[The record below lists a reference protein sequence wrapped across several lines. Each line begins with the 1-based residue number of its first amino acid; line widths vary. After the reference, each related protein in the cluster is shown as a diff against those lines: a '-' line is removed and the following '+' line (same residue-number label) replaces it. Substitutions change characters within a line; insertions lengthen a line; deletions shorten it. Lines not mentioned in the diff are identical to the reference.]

1 MAANSHGSNGVPMI
15 VRSEIVNANSPVT
28 TVHQLAPGDHSG
40 QCVMR
45 DKPGGRVA
53 RGHRSLGDLQELI
66 KYKVNKD
73 TQQKKPTRKSDGKEY
88 KIVRREYIY

>member
-1 MAANSHGSNGVPMI
+1 MI
-15 VRSEIVNANSPVT
+15 VRSEIVNANSAVT
-28 TVHQLAPGDHSG
+28 TFHQLAPSRDQTRD

-45 DKPGGRVA
+45 DKPADRRA
-53 RGHRSLGDLQELI
+53 RGGHRSLGDLHELI

-73 TQQKKPTRKSDGKEY
+73 QQSKKPTRKSDGKEY